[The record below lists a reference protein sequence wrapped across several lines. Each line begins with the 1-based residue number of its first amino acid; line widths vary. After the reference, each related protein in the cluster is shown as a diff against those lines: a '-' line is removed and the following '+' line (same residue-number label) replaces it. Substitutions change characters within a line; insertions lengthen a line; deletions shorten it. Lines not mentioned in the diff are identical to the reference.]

1 VTDHGAPLIHALA
14 AAKSLK
20 AKSLNANPTEDHE
33 VILALELSLAKQRI
47 RMLEETVLAQA
58 ADISRILRLIGAL
71 R

>member
-1 VTDHGAPLIHALA
+1 MIPKKMPLTSADA
-14 AAKSLK
+14 DVNRMQPFDS
-20 AKSLNANPTEDHE
+20 E

-58 ADISRILRLIGAL
+58 ADIARILRLIGAL